1 MRNLRWQILIATG
14 GLLLVVGLLLN
25 QSPTNE
31 NQGPQP
37 VAGGVHTEALIGAPV
52 RLNPVLNSYN
62 QVDRDVDRLIYSSL
76 IKFDSRGDPQP
87 DLAKE
92 WAVSADGKTYTIALR
107 EDATW
112 HDGQPVTTADVI
124 YTFSKFQ
131 DEDYPGPSDL
141 HDFWQQI
148 KMIKLDD
155 HIIQF
160 QLPEPFAPFLDYLS
174 VGLLPDHLLR
184 GVSVT
189 DLIDH
194 PFNLHPVGTGPFV
207 FDRFLTDNG
216 QITGVSLDANDAFYG
231 KTPYLS
237 RVEFRYFVSDQAA
250 YTALQAGDVEA
261 ISEVSPATFP
271 QVLAQPNVN
280 IHTARLPQTQLIYL
294 NLKDDQR
301 AFFQDKS
308 VRQALMLAINRQS
321 IVDRVLSG
329 EGVVAT
335 GPILPGSW
343 AFAPELQPIPFDPA
357 RAAALLD
364 EAGWQLP
371 AGATPGTDDYL
382 RSKDDVSL
390 TFTLEHV
397 DTPEATQIATLVQG
411 YWADIG
417 VQVKLDAVSAEA
429 VLQSLTD
436 RKYEAA
442 LAEIN
447 LSRYPDPDPY
457 PFWHDS
463 QAESGQ
469 NYSGF
474 VDRNIGIW
482 LEQAR
487 TTTDR
492 ARRAQLYQSFE
503 HRFQDQVP
511 ALLLFHPVYTYA
523 ISAEVRGVSMGPI
536 LDPSDRFSNIVDW
549 FLLARRSLSAGAEAT
564 ATP

>member
-1 MRNLRWQILIATG
+1 MRNLRWQILIAIG

-25 QSPTNE
+25 QSPISE

-37 VAGGVHTEALIGAPV
+37 VSGGVHTEALIGAPV
-52 RLNPVLNSYN
+52 RLNPILDSYN
-62 QVDRDVDRLIYSSL
+62 QVDRDVDRLIYSGL
-76 IKFDSRGDPQP
+76 IKFDSRGNPEP

-92 WAVSADGKTYTIALR
+92 WAVSADGKTYTVALR

-112 HDGQPVTTADVI
+112 HDGQPVTSADVI
-124 YTFSKFQ
+124 YTYSKFQ
-131 DEDYPGPSDL
+131 DDGFPGPSDL

-148 KMIKLDD
+148 KIVKLDD
-155 HIIQF
+155 HTVQF
-160 QLPEPFAPFLDYLS
+160 HLPEPFAPFPDYLS

-194 PFNLHPVGTGPFV
+194 PYNLQPVGTGPFV
-207 FDRFLTDNG
+207 FDRFLTDG
-216 QITGVSLDANDAFYG
+216 GKITGVSLNANDTYYG
-231 KTPYLS
+231 QVPYLS
-237 RVEFRYFVSDQAA
+237 RVEFRYFSSDADA
-250 YTALQAGDVEA
+250 YTALEAGDVEA
-261 ISEVSPATFP
+261 ISEVSPSTLP
-271 QVLAQPNVN
+271 QVLAQPNLNV
-280 IHTARLPQTQLIYL
+280 HTARLPQTQLIYL
-294 NLKDDQR
+294 NLKDDQH

-308 VRQALMLAINRQS
+308 VRQALMMAINRQS
-321 IVDRVLSG
+321 IVDRVLMG

-343 AFAPELQPIPFDPA
+343 AFATELQPIPFDPA
-357 RAAALLD
+357 RAASLLD

-371 AGATPGTDDYL
+371 AGASPGSESYL
-382 RSKDDVSL
+382 RSKDDVAL
-390 TFTLEHV
+390 TFTLSHA
-397 DTPEATQIATLVQG
+397 DTPQATQIAQMVQS
-411 YWADIG
+411 YWADVG
-417 VQVKLDAVSAEA
+417 VQVKLEADPPDAI
-429 VLQSLTD
+429 LRSLTQ
-436 RKYEAA
+436 RSYEAA

-523 ISAEVRGVSMGPI
+523 ISAEVKGVSMGPI
-536 LDPSDRFSNIVDW
+536 LDPSDRFANIVDW
-549 FLLARRSLSAGAEAT
+549 YLLARRSLNAEPEASP
-564 ATP
+564 TP

>member
-1 MRNLRWQILIATG
+1 MRNLRWQILIALG

-25 QSPTNE
+25 QSPNAE

-37 VAGGVHTEALIGAPV
+37 VSGGVHTEALIGSPV
-52 RLNPVLNSYN
+52 RLNPVLDTYN

-76 IKFDSRGDPQP
+76 IKFDSRGDPKP

-92 WAVSADGKTYTIALR
+92 WAVSADGKTYTVALR
-107 EDATW
+107 EDASW

-124 YTFSKFQ
+124 YTYSKFQ
-131 DEDYPGPSDL
+131 DDSYPGPSDL
-141 HDFWQQI
+141 HDFWTQI
-148 KMIKLDD
+148 KIVKLDD
-155 HIIQF
+155 HTLQF
-160 QLPEPFAPFLDYLS
+160 QLPEAFAPFLDYLS

-184 GVSVT
+184 GVTVT
-189 DLIDH
+189 DLVDH
-194 PFNLHPVGTGPFV
+194 PFNLHPIGTGPFV
-207 FDRFLTDNG
+207 FDRFLVDNG
-216 QITGVSLDANDAFYG
+216 KITGVTLNANADYYG
-231 KTPYLS
+231 KVPYLS
-237 RVEFRYFVSDQAA
+237 RVEFRYFSNDADAYAA
-250 YTALQAGDVEA
+250 MQAGDVEA
-261 ISEVSPATFP
+261 ISEVSPTTLP
-271 QVLAQPNVN
+271 QVLAQPALNV
-280 IHTARLPQTQLIYL
+280 HTARLPQTQLIYL
-294 NLKDDQR
+294 NLKDDQH
-301 AFFQDKS
+301 AFFQDKN

-321 IVDRVLSG
+321 IVDRVLKG
-329 EGVVAT
+329 EAVVAT

-343 AFAPELQPIPFDPA
+343 AFATELTPIPFDPA
-357 RAAALLD
+357 KAASLLD
-364 EAGWQLP
+364 DAGWQLP
-371 AGATPGTDDYL
+371 AGATPGTEGYV
-382 RSKDDVSL
+382 RSKDDVQLS
-390 TFTLEHV
+390 FTMLH
-397 DTPEATQIATLVQG
+397 DDSPEGTQIAEAVQA
-411 YWADIG
+411 YWSDIG
-417 VQVKLDAVSAEA
+417 VKVNLEADSADS
-429 VLQSLTD
+429 VLKALTD
-436 RKYEAA
+436 RKYQAA

-523 ISAEVRGVSMGPI
+523 INAEVKGVTMGPI
-536 LDPSDRFSNIVDW
+536 LDPSDRFANIVDW
-549 FLLARRSLSAGAEAT
+549 YLLARRSLNSQAEASP
-564 ATP
+564 TP